1 MGLSSKCGHSEQ
13 KRYKTKSDLACVTW
27 IASNLSIDRSI
38 DEGRALDMITA
49 GRSERGQTAL
59 VCYCGGLWSRFHAS
73 LVFINTPLQF
83 GECSRPR
90 LSAGANGRDKSAL
103 RTTTDR

>member
-1 MGLSSKCGHSEQ
+1 MGHSSKCGHSEQ
-13 KRYKTKSDLACVTW
+13 KRYKTKSDLACETW
-27 IASNLSIDRSI
+27 LPSNPSIDRSI
-38 DEGRALDMITA
+38 DEGRALNGITA

-59 VCYCGGLWSRFHAS
+59 VGYCGGLWSRFYAS
-73 LVFINTPLQF
+73 LVFINITLQF

-90 LSAGANGRDKSAL
+90 LSGGADGRGKSAL